1 MRFYEIYLIFEIFCL
16 KAKKNTI
23 FVSKFIK
30 KLLTKA
36 NRCDI
41 IKPTK

>member
-1 MRFYEIYLIFEIFCL
+1 MRFYEIYLIFEFFCL
-16 KAKKNTI
+16 KAKKYNI
-23 FVSKFIK
+23 VSKFIK